1 MGIPISE
8 EAKDG
13 QGVELGTVS
22 RDSARAGTRVLAGVS
37 GRSWQEAVAGPGRQ
51 QVAPGWAVSH
61 QGTDCFLIWA
71 LLFFTTGQGD
81 TITLHFCLPAAPQG
95 PRAKAGAGLRENCRV
110 ATPAEVTTPP
120 CPFQTNHSS
129 WLALCRHQDGK

>member
-71 LLFFTTGQGD
+71 LLFFTTVRVTPSRCISVSLPLLKALVPKLGQD
-81 TITLHFCLPAAPQG
+81 
-95 PRAKAGAGLRENCRV
+95 
-110 ATPAEVTTPP
+110 
-120 CPFQTNHSS
+120 
-129 WLALCRHQDGK
+129 